1 VVAKYG
7 VGRGAGSLIFLGVP
21 TAVVYGG
28 TFGWDRRPF
37 PLILVLRL
45 G

>member
-1 VVAKYG
+1 MG
-7 VGRGAGSLIFLGVP
+7 WAGGPGPLIFLGVP

-28 TFGWDRRPF
+28 TFGWDGRPF